1 MAGRITFTWDPDP
14 TVFANRFFA
23 VADALENRTLPLLAA
38 SETMQHDIRE
48 RFETETAPDGT
59 PWEPWSENYRPV
71 AEGYPNEGILT
82 RSGALKDAA
91 SSSEAMVVTKDTV
104 FYQTTLL
111 PHYGLAHDQG
121 LPDRKAGLP
130 KREFI
135 GMSDE
140 AAMVVIGEFG
150 EWFDRSIDLY
160 STGSMV
166 GRRHAIHG
174 AGGLFVSR
182 SSVGKAPLAAR

>member
-1 MAGRITFTWDPDP
+1 MAGRVTFTWNPDP
-14 TVFANRFFA
+14 AVFANRFYA
-23 VADALENRTLPLLAA
+23 VADALEDRTLPLAAA

-48 RFETETAPDGT
+48 RFETQTAPDGT

-71 AEGYPNEGILT
+71 AEEYPNEGILT
-82 RSGALKDAA
+82 QSGALKEAA
-91 SSSEAMVVTKDTV
+91 SSAEAIIVTKDTV
-104 FYQTTLL
+104 FYQTSLL

-121 LPDRKAGLP
+121 LEGLP
-130 KREFI
+130 QREFI

-140 AAMVVIGEFG
+140 AAMVVMGEFG